1 MGETKTAQSQGFE
14 FNRSIKVEARGNRLT
29 SDGGAL
35 LLREFDERLR
45 LTADLAEELV
55 DPRNPIFVT
64 HPLEELLRTRLYAI
78 AQGHKDQ
85 NDVDRLRED
94 PAFRVSVSSRRRTLP
109 LEEVEGLVPN
119 GLSSQPTQSR
129 LIESLSLEENLAV
142 LNAALFTWAQK
153 DLRAANRGRARRRV
167 LDVDSLPIQAHGS
180 QPGSANN
187 GYYHMRCFHPIAVFD
202 HETGYPLAGKLRPG
216 NVSSANGV
224 VEFLLPIVDKVQAEG
239 LAQHVDVR
247 GDAGFPTEPLLAPL
261 EERGSHYAFRLRT
274 NSVLGRLA
282 APYLKRPPGRPP
294 GPRGWTHELDYRVT
308 SGDNPWSRS
317 RRVVLVVLEKPG
329 ELFLEHFFLVTNWT
343 AAERTGLEI
352 LEWYRQR
359 GTMEGY
365 LGEFKSVLQP
375 ALSSAPRPKAHFKGK
390 QPKSWRVPRNA
401 EAANKATFFLFL
413 LSYSLLNA
421 ARRVMN
427 RGGTRNKGPWSLD
440 RLRTD
445 LLKVAARVTRHSRYA
460 VFQINEAAG
469 RLWEVFRLGVA
480 RLQPQ
485 LC

>member
-1 MGETKTAQSQGFE
+1 MPEPVGFE

-29 SDGGAL
+29 ADGGTL
-35 LLREFDERLR
+35 LLRELDERLR
-45 LTADLAEELV
+45 LTADLAEKLV
-55 DPRNPIFVT
+55 DSRNPIFVT
-64 HPLEELLRTRLYAI
+64 HPLDELLRTRLYAM

-85 NDVDRLRED
+85 DDIDRLRDD
-94 PAFRVSVSSRRRTLP
+94 PAFRVSVSERRGTSP
-109 LEEVEGLVPN
+109 LEEAEGLVPN

-129 LIESLSLEENLAV
+129 LVESLSGEENLAV
-142 LNAALFTWAQK
+142 LNASLFEWAWK
-153 DLRAANRGRARRRV
+153 DLSASKRGRARRRV

-180 QPGSANN
+180 QPGSAKN

-202 HETGYPLAGKLRPG
+202 HESAYPLAAKLRPG
-216 NVSSANGV
+216 NVSSADGV
-224 VEFLLPIVDKVQAEG
+224 VDFLLPVIERTKAEG
-239 LAQHVDVR
+239 LAQYVDVR
-247 GDAGFPTEPLLAPL
+247 GDAGFPTEPLLLPL
-261 EERGSHYAFRLRT
+261 EEQGDHYAFRLST
-274 NSVLGRLA
+274 NPVLERLA
-282 APYLKRPPGRPP
+282 KPYLKRPPGRPP
-294 GPRGWTHELDYRVT
+294 FEPRVWTHELEYRVT

-329 ELFLEHFFLVTNWT
+329 ELFLEQFFLVTNWT

-375 ALSSAPRPKAHFKGK
+375 ALSSAPRPKTHVNGK
-390 QPKSWRVPRNA
+390 QPKSWQAPRDA
-401 EAANKATFFLFL
+401 EAANEATFLLFL
-413 LSYSLLNA
+413 LAYSLLNA

-427 RGGTRNKGPWSLD
+427 RSARDEGPWSLD
-440 RLRTD
+440 RLRTN

-460 VFQINEAAG
+460 VFQINAAAG
-469 RLWEVFRLGVA
+469 LLWETFRRGVA
-480 RLQPQ
+480 RLKPQ